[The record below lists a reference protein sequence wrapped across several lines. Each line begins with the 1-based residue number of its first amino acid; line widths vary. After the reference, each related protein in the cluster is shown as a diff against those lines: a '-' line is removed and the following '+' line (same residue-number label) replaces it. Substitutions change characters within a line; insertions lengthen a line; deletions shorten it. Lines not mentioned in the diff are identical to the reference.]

1 LYFVLRSLFFVTLVW
16 VIKVT
21 FATKANKV
29 HRSRISDFRSQIS
42 DLRSQISE
50 SGLRTVSFN
59 WSCDV

>member
-1 LYFVLRSLFFVTLVW
+1 VLRSLFFVTLVW

-42 DLRSQISE
+42 DLRSQKAVYERFRSTD
-50 SGLRTVSFN
+50 RVM
-59 WSCDV
+59 